1 MIRKRYDELK
11 PGDVFRLTDGKT
23 YILVAEVR
31 ERANGT
37 MVEISGFRKADP
49 PPNGQYN
56 FSTRYLRDREVEVYS
71 LEEIDAPWV
80 RLHEWGAEHGRE
92 SYTFG
97 AQGQGRAATR
107 TSSRGAGPSVSHTP
121 QQGPEDS
128 VPLVLAPHTQL
139 NSARGRYGG

>member
-56 FSTRYLRDREVEVYS
+56 FSTRYLRDR
-71 LEEIDAPWV
+71 
-80 RLHEWGAEHGRE
+80 GRGVLARRDRG
-92 SYTFG
+92 SVGT
-97 AQGQGRAATR
+97 
-107 TSSRGAGPSVSHTP
+107 TSGLGRGARPRELHLQGLAWRGSERLGADAGGP
-121 QQGPEDS
+121 
-128 VPLVLAPHTQL
+128 APTL
-139 NSARGRYGG
+139 RGQDGCH

>member
-23 YILVAEVR
+23 YVLVAEVR

-49 PPNGQYN
+49 PPNGQYS

-71 LEEIDAPWV
+71 LEEVEAPWV
-80 RLHEWGAEHGRE
+80 RLRAWGAEHGRE
-92 SYTFG
+92 SYTF
-97 AQGQGRAATR
+97 RA
-107 TSSRGAGPSVSHTP
+107 
-121 QQGPEDS
+121 
-128 VPLVLAPHTQL
+128 
-139 NSARGRYGG
+139 